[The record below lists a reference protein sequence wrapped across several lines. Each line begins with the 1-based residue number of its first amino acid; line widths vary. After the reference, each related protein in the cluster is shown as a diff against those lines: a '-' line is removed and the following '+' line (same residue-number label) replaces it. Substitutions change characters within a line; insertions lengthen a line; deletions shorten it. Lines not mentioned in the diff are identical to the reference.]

1 MALDQTTICFI
12 FFPIILTSSLLLVN
26 FFYNCITHIKSPCDL
41 YAFISISG
49 NTEIGN
55 GYGVPGGGA
64 YNDVPKLNADDAGK
78 FHSKII
84 LVIHCILS
92 TLQ

>member
-1 MALDQTTICFI
+1 MPSF
-12 FFPIILTSSLLLVN
+12 
-26 FFYNCITHIKSPCDL
+26 
-41 YAFISISG
+41 SISG

-55 GYGVPGGGA
+55 GYGVPGKGA

-78 FHSKII
+78 LDSKII
-84 LVIHCILS
+84 LVIRCILW